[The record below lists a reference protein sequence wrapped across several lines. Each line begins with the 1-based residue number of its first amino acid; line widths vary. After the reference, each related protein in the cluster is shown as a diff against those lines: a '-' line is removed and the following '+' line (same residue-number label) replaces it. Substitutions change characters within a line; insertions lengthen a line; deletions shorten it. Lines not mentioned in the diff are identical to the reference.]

1 MWRNGY
7 VKVVWCAGVLGL
19 CGLGSLGCEQRAPEQ
34 APQKIATPTSSPGVW
49 SVKLTGGV
57 EKTLEGTG
65 GFVLMLPTGNGAI
78 SLVKQP
84 DNSATRVGSLN
95 PRSPELFTEPAKVSC
110 AAMLSPEQI
119 GAPGEQPCARVG
131 ELPCEVETT
140 SVTETTVSGRFA
152 AEYVCP
158 EDQSQIWA
166 TGTFTDLPLV
176 RMGAQ
181 PSSGS

>member
-1 MWRNGY
+1 MRFFAFF
-7 VKVVWCAGVLGL
+7 VSAVLLAGAA
-19 CGLGSLGCEQRAPEQ
+19 SGCEKEAGEQ
-34 APQKIATPTSSPGVW
+34 EPRKVATPASAPGVW

-57 EKTLEGTG
+57 EKELEGNG

-78 SLVKQP
+78 SLVMQP
-84 DNSATRVGSLN
+84 DNSATRIGSVN
-95 PRSPELFTEPAKVSC
+95 PKSPALFTEPGKADC
-110 AAMLSPEQI
+110 AAMLSPAQI
-119 GAPGEQPCARVG
+119 GAPGKQPCARVG
-131 ELPCEVETT
+131 ELPCEIETT
-140 SVTETTVSGRFA
+140 KVTDKAVSGRFT